1 MIQYLR
7 SGVLYTAMG
16 KYSNV
21 LIQLIIN
28 AVLSRL
34 LDPYDYGVV
43 SVIQVF
49 LLFFTTLADAGLGP
63 AIIQNKTLTSHDNR
77 VLFTYSIILSLL
89 LGVVFAVCSP
99 LVAWFYHDRQ
109 YIPLTLSMSLV
120 LIAQGFNMV
129 PNALMDKAKRFKEV
143 NIRLVIANLAGGV
156 AGILGAFSGLGA
168 YALIVS
174 FLVPP
179 IVAFMLNMWLL
190 RIRPARH
197 TDRRSLDK
205 IFQFAKSQFGFNFV
219 NYFSRNTDKILV
231 GRLMGPVAL
240 GNYAKSY
247 QLLMMP
253 NQVLMG
259 VLNPVLLPVLS
270 DYQDDVAYIRNTYMK
285 IVRVLALVGVPL
297 SIFLSMESRDIVF
310 FLFGNQWGEAVV
322 PFAILALT
330 VWVQMTLSSTG
341 AIFQTLG
348 KTKYLF
354 WNGCITAILLVG
366 TTIIG
371 CVFGSLISLSISL
384 SIGFVLNF
392 IVIYW
397 MMMVKTLN
405 SDFWVLLK
413 QFIKPFL
420 IGLVLFLI
428 LSTMKMMV
436 PDYGTFVNL
445 ALCTLVYVLVFCIMM
460 FVFGEWKLLFQF
472 FVKDK
477 NNKGEES

>member
-7 SGVLYTAMG
+7 SGILYTAMG

-28 AVLSRL
+28 AVLSRIL
-34 LDPYDYGVV
+34 NPYDYGVV

-63 AIIQNKTLTSHDNR
+63 AIIQNKQLTEHDNR

-89 LGVVFAVCSP
+89 LGLIFAVSSP
-99 LVAWFYHDRQ
+99 FIAWFYHDRQ
-109 YIPLTLSMSLV
+109 YIPLTLAMCLV
-120 LIAQGFNMV
+120 LIAQGINMV

-156 AGILGAFSGLGA
+156 AGIISAFCGLGA
-168 YALIVS
+168 YALIIS

-179 IVAFMLNMWLL
+179 IVAFSLNMWLL
-190 RIRPARH
+190 RIRPARY
-197 TDRRSLDK
+197 TDRNSLNK
-205 IFQFAKSQFGFNFV
+205 IFKFAKSQFGFNFV

-231 GRLMGPVAL
+231 GRMMGPVAL
-240 GNYAKSY
+240 GNYSKSY

-253 NQVLMG
+253 NQILMG

-270 DYQDDVAYIRNTYMK
+270 DYQDDLAYVRTAYMK
-285 IVRVLALVGVPL
+285 IVRVLALIGVPL
-297 SIFLSMESRDIVF
+297 SVFLYFESGDVVN
-310 FLFGNQWGEAVV
+310 FLYGGQWGEAVA
-322 PFAILALT
+322 PFAILSLT
-330 VWVQMTLSSTG
+330 VWIQMTLASTG

-366 TTIIG
+366 STIIG
-371 CVFGSLISLSISL
+371 CVLGNLITLTISL

-397 MMMVKTLN
+397 IMMVKTLDSN
-405 SDFWVLLK
+405 LLELIK
-413 QFIKPFL
+413 QFAKPFL
-420 IGLVLFLI
+420 IGLVVAIILFV
-428 LSTMKMMV
+428 MKMFV
-436 PDYGTFVNL
+436 PDNGPFINLVIYGFVFIL
-445 ALCTLVYVLVFCIMM
+445 IVAIMM
-460 FVFGEWKLLFQF
+460 FMLGEWKLIYQF
-472 FVKDK
+472 FIKDK
-477 NNKGEES
+477 KEKKNA